1 MDGIQKLLAVVVVSL
16 TILLFIVGIQVVL
29 IFIDLRRGIKRINN
43 ILDDAVLGGGLIRP
57 DKITG
62 VLEFFRKKRGL
73 QEHGETKNNN
83 LD

>member
-1 MDGIQKLLAVVVVSL
+1 MDGIQKLLAVVIVSL
-16 TILLFIVGIQVVL
+16 TTLLFVVGIQVVL
-29 IFIDLRRGIKRINN
+29 IFIDLRRGIKRLNN

-62 VLEFFRKKRGL
+62 ILEFFGKKRGL
-73 QEHGETKNNN
+73 QEHGETKNKG

>member
-1 MDGIQKLLAVVVVSL
+1 MDGIQKLLAVVIVSL
-16 TILLFIVGIQVVL
+16 TILLFVVGIQVVL
-29 IFIDLRRGIKRINN
+29 IFIDLRRGVKRLNN

-62 VLEFFRKKRGL
+62 ILEFFGKRRSL
-73 QEHGETKNNN
+73 QEHGETKNKG